1 MDGRRRSNRILAL
14 GILASLVF
22 HLVFA
27 GWARSRPPRV
37 LPANDTTELVF
48 FEVKPPEP
56 KPEPPKVEPPR
67 PEPVKPAPPRPP
79 APKLAKVEPPAPP
92 PPAAE
97 PPASDV
103 PRADSPRLDVPRAFA
118 DGTIPLPR
126 ASLYLTLDAGV
137 EDEGGLHGLEAS
149 KDLAADTARES
160 VARGKVARGMVHPYY
175 AQLGKVLM
183 KHWDA
188 DRAVSS
194 TGLKGLTEQWAQNTK
209 LWNEIWLEHAGQ
221 YGKSGRPLDAPPVDN
236 RMVPGAPGAPI
247 AMGDLQ
253 QRRQVAKAMGEQ
265 FKTSRRAEIRVTQN
279 EEGKAIKVE
288 LIKPSND
295 EHVDKE
301 AVIDVR
307 AAAEQLPP
315 PPPEAL
321 NGRKTLVSTWEFEL
335 IVSIT
340 PPVPTFSFEFDE
352 VLGFVDTRMPLDRR
366 IYKKVRLLAVE

>member
-1 MDGRRRSNRILAL
+1 
-14 GILASLVF
+14 
-22 HLVFA
+22 
-27 GWARSRPPRV
+27 
-37 LPANDTTELVF
+37 
-48 FEVKPPEP
+48 
-56 KPEPPKVEPPR
+56 
-67 PEPVKPAPPRPP
+67 
-79 APKLAKVEPPAPP
+79 
-92 PPAAE
+92 
-97 PPASDV
+97 V

-118 DGTIPLPR
+118 DGTVPLPR

-137 EDEGGLHGLEAS
+137 EEEGLHGLEAS
-149 KDLAADTARES
+149 TDLAGDTARES
-160 VARGKVARGMVHPYY
+160 VSRGKVARGMVHPYY
-175 AQLGKVLM
+175 AQLGKTLM

-188 DRAVSS
+188 DRAVSA
-194 TGLKGLTEQWAQNTK
+194 TGLKGLTEQWAQNTR

-221 YGKSGRPLDAPPVDN
+221 YGKSGRPVDAPAVDN
-236 RMVPGAPGAPI
+236 RMVQTAPGAPI

-253 QRRQVAKAMGEQ
+253 QRRAVQKAMGEQ
-265 FKTSRRAEIRVTQN
+265 FKSSRRAEIRVTQDA
-279 EEGKAIKVE
+279 EGKLLKVE
-288 LIKPSND
+288 LVKPSND

-301 AVIDVR
+301 ALLDVK

-321 NGRKTLVSTWEFEL
+321 NGKTTLVSTWEFEL